1 MKYAV
6 KDFFVSVDLF
16 TFTKDLFTFTKD
28 LFTFTKDLFT
38 FTKDTLYR
46 IPYFP
51 CSLEIWI

>member
-1 MKYAV
+1 MKYSV

-28 LFTFTKDLFT
+28 LFTFTKD
-38 FTKDTLYR
+38 TLYR
-46 IPYFP
+46 RLYFP